1 MRRSECVSGEMTKR
15 LTTFDIPGAKM
26 RFWTRFDDSPRRN
39 RGSDGLRES
48 RNLEPV
54 VDTIA
59 VSNLIFNQ
67 TTSVLIITMIEF
79 LAYDQRND
87 YLTPKF

>member
-1 MRRSECVSGEMTKR
+1 
-15 LTTFDIPGAKM
+15 M

-67 TTSVLIITMIEF
+67 TLIITMIGF

-87 YLTPKF
+87 YLTPDF